1 MKSHAFLLTM
11 LLSLVSFSLVSCME
25 DEDKDKNDYYK
36 EDFHDSN
43 LPEYSENGLNL
54 FGSEYK
60 VNDEIFYFRS
70 FADTAPCRIE
80 IADSLLKFYMIGAQ
94 NKDFFSLCFEI
105 IPEVPVSSFAD
116 LIKLEGKEF
125 DVTSDSCKLKVL
137 RDDEYVDV
145 DSWYGYVRFVN
156 AKNLYVDNQLFG
168 TILSGRFGM
177 YYGIDDDSID
187 ISSGRFDFLIDDT
200 NFIKKYS

>member
-1 MKSHAFLLTM
+1 
-11 LLSLVSFSLVSCME
+11 ME
-25 DEDKDKNDYYK
+25 DEDKDNYYK

-60 VNDEIFYFRS
+60 VNDELFYFRS

-105 IPEVPVSSFAD
+105 IPEVPVSSFAE

-200 NFIKKYS
+200 NFIKK